1 MCVKKYGSE
10 EHRLY
15 TAKETAPLCFTRHLD
30 RWGGALPVAVWG
42 WTPHRLL
49 CHHRAPGSGAA
60 PLSFN
65 CSAAACSWGMQAGR
79 LAAPIS
85 RGVGTGRAKSRF
97 AWRKYGMLQ
106 WEDWCVQ
113 NSTCDDGNHSSCWIS
128 PFLVSFRAD
137 LNCLLRIWVTGR
149 IWNREKRKGA

>member
-1 MCVKKYGSE
+1 MAFCVAKMCVKKYGSE

-60 PLSFN
+60 PLSLTAQLQPAPETCKQADWLLLFPEEWGQEEPKVGLHGEN
-65 CSAAACSWGMQAGR
+65 TECCSRRTDVFRIAPVTMETTVAAGS
-79 LAAPIS
+79 LLSLYP
-85 RGVGTGRAKSRF
+85 F
-97 AWRKYGMLQ
+97 
-106 WEDWCVQ
+106 VQ
-113 NSTCDDGNHSSCWIS
+113 I
-128 PFLVSFRAD
+128 
-137 LNCLLRIWVTGR
+137 
-149 IWNREKRKGA
+149 